1 MNLTQMHNSKEESV
15 FIKAHKNFPVLY
27 TECWCNS
34 AEHSIRWYIDDS
46 ESVEQI
52 SFEIFLNPNNISF
65 WQRLKTAVRFLFKR
79 GNYQS
84 AHFDEF
90 FISNND
96 VKKLKSLL
104 EQVENI
110 KK

>member
-1 MNLTQMHNSKEESV
+1 MNSTQTPNSKEEPI
-15 FIKAHKNFPVLY
+15 FIGEHKNPPVLY

-52 SFEIFLNPNNISF
+52 SFEIFLNPNKISF

-96 VKKLKSLL
+96 VKKIKSLL